1 MKSLITI
8 DGPAGSGKTTL
19 AGLIEGA
26 LLRDGVEVLTIHMD
40 DLYNGW
46 EKALDSSLT
55 ESLEKLMKELSGSDY
70 LNVPQYN
77 WSEGRFREPLVL
89 PTPQV
94 LILEGVGSGQRV
106 TRTMAEIKLWIEAPS
121 DLALQRVLDRDGEE
135 IREEMQRWQLR
146 EAEHFLL
153 EGTKSA
159 ADYTVKSAP

>member
-19 AGLIEGA
+19 AGLIQDA
-26 LLRDGVEVLTIHMD
+26 LVRDGVEVLTIHMD

-55 ESLEKLMKELSGSDY
+55 ESLEKLMKGLSGSDY

-77 WSEGRFREPLVL
+77 WSEGRFGEPLVL

-106 TRTMAEIKLWIEAPS
+106 TRTMAEIKLWIEAPL
-121 DLALQRVLDRDGEE
+121 DLALQRVLTRDGIQ
-135 IREEMQRWQLR
+135 IREKMQQWQLR

-159 ADYTVKSAP
+159 ADYRVKSAP

>member
-55 ESLEKLMKELSGSDY
+55 EALEKLMKDLAESDF
-70 LNVPQYN
+70 LNVPQFN
-77 WSEGRFREPLVL
+77 WSKGRFGEPLVL

-135 IREEMQRWQLR
+135 IREEMQRWQVS
-146 EAEHFLL
+146 ETEHFLL

-159 ADYTVKSAP
+159 ADYRAKSAP